1 MALASWFGWNE
12 PPSRISQR
20 SPTEMVVETL
30 MMELSWQIKEAEKQ
44 HRERENEY
52 RKIKTG
58 VDYGWLVSYPKHS
71 YDISPGERLQLE
83 DMCSKI
89 HPSYCGP
96 VIIRFRQLVSEY
108 EPEVSEVSRLFRSVL
123 QEAMEKSKEEE
134 EAKKLARQWNTKHK
148 TSLSLMT
155 FKSRARI
162 LPFSSDIKTIS
173 EDVERGTDPARR
185 AWSMPEFRSTKD
197 Y

>member
-1 MALASWFGWNE
+1 M
-12 PPSRISQR
+12 
-20 SPTEMVVETL
+20 
-30 MMELSWQIKEAEKQ
+30 
-44 HRERENEY
+44 
-52 RKIKTG
+52 
-58 VDYGWLVSYPKHS
+58 
-71 YDISPGERLQLE
+71 
-83 DMCSKI
+83 
-89 HPSYCGP
+89 
-96 VIIRFRQLVSEY
+96 
-108 EPEVSEVSRLFRSVL
+108 SRLFRSVL